1 MSTVDDVIGS
11 IKSAMFPIHR
21 EGRMFIGI
29 AAAITLAFALF
40 STFLFW
46 IGLILTCWVAYFFRD
61 PKRIVPTR
69 EGLVVSPAD
78 GKVVLVDRAV
88 PPVELGLG
96 TSAMPRVAIFLSV
109 FNVHINRSPIA
120 GRIARIAYRPGKF
133 LNADMDKASEDNER
147 NGLAIET
154 PYGNLGVVQIA
165 GLIARRI
172 LCFSIEGETIQ
183 AGERFGLIRFG
194 SRVDL
199 YLPEGT
205 VPHVGIGQQAVG
217 GETIIADLG
226 NGSPSTTWRTD

>member
-1 MSTVDDVIGS
+1 MSTIDDVMGS
-11 IKSAMFPIHR
+11 IKGAMFPIHR

-40 STFLFW
+40 STTLFW
-46 IGLILTCWVAYFFRD
+46 IGLIITCWVAFFFRD
-61 PKRIVPTR
+61 PKRIVPMR
-69 EGLVVSPAD
+69 AGLVVSPAD

-96 TSAMPRVAIFLSV
+96 TAPLPRVAIFLSV

-154 PYGNLGVVQIA
+154 PYGMIGVVQIA
-165 GLIARRI
+165 GLVARRI
-172 LCFSIEGETIQ
+172 LCFSIEGSQIAT
-183 AGERFGLIRFG
+183 GERFGLIRFG

-205 VPHVGIGQQAVG
+205 TPRVGLGQLAFG

-226 NGSPSTTWRTD
+226 DGSPSTTWRND